1 MDIKAIINLA
11 LCICAQDGVISE
23 LELDTLFKRVKQLS
37 KVTKNEFE
45 LYIEN
50 FFSSELKLE
59 NYIDQLNTSESKT
72 TILDICKDAAS
83 SDGLNINENIAYI
96 KVKNM
101 WGL

>member
-37 KVTKNEFE
+37 KVTKNEFD